1 MDTILGFDKNTVYA
15 VIIILILITLG
26 VITFHYYA
34 FVSAGNKSAFSAG
47 FGTGFTLLPYK
58 EGFDG
63 EHKGKKCDCTRC
75 RNRCT
80 PGCDCYNKPI

>member
-34 FVSAGNKSAFSAG
+34 FVSVGNKSAFNAG

-58 EGFDG
+58 EGFDA
-63 EHKGKKCDCTRC
+63 EHKDKCDCSRC
-75 RNRCT
+75 KNRCN